1 MRAVFTRG
9 FGTPTTI
16 EDNIFDSEKLSQI
29 VLVLP
34 AGFEPRVVKSRVRRS
49 TH

>member
-1 MRAVFTRG
+1 MRAVYTRG
-9 FGTPTTI
+9 LGTPTTI
-16 EDNIFDSEKLSQI
+16 EDIFDSEKLSQI